1 MIEEQ
6 WSKAWADALADWS
19 PYVQLREPTWCYT
32 PSDEAREGLT
42 ESFAMIRL
50 KDHSVVISI
59 KQIQEHNLE
68 SFPHEILAHEIGH
81 HVLCPADLTDNAR
94 LIARV
99 RRGLPEVES
108 YAPYISNL
116 YADLLINDRLQRFCN
131 RRLDLVYQSLK
142 SQEPGGNLWML
153 YMRIYESLWNLEPE
167 TLTSEKV
174 PARMN
179 QDAILGARLVRV
191 YAKDWLQGAG
201 RFACLCYPYV
211 VVEQESKGQRKRLWC
226 DTLLSGGNHLP
237 NGLTEIED
245 DELLG
250 TIHPVEDPELSGLP
264 PIERGDIEG
273 NGRGRTKGNESGR
286 KSIKQ
291 YRGPMEYLE
300 ILNAAGVDLP
310 PREIAVRY
318 YRERALPYLIPFPVR
333 IIPQMSDPLP
343 EGLDLW
349 DPSSEFDR
357 IDWLGT
363 LTTSPVVIPGITTRE
378 RLTGDSPGH
387 ETERKP
393 IDLYLG
399 VDCSGSMPDPAT
411 ILSYPVLAGAVIALS
426 ALRAGSHVKV
436 VLSGEPGQS
445 IATDGFVRQ
454 TRDILHTMVSYLGT
468 GYAFGI
474 HRLSETFHNDLALP
488 RPAHILLVSDY
499 DMFTILDETVDGR
512 LGWDVA
518 RDAVHRCRGGG
529 TYVLQLPGYSES
541 SHPGFYQR
549 IARMKTDGWNVFL
562 VNSMEELLDFARQ
575 FSRTHYRP
583 TQAKATRT

>member
-1 MIEEQ
+1 MVPQTLSPSLKMIEEQ

-349 DPSSEFDR
+349 DPDSRATHWRQPRARNGEKTHRSLFGCRLQR
-357 IDWLGT
+357 IDAR
-363 LTTSPVVIPGITTRE
+363 SCNHP
-378 RLTGDSPGH
+378 
-387 ETERKP
+387 
-393 IDLYLG
+393 
-399 VDCSGSMPDPAT
+399 
-411 ILSYPVLAGAVIALS
+411 
-426 ALRAGSHVKV
+426 
-436 VLSGEPGQS
+436 VLSGFGRCGNRPVCTPRGLPCKGRAIRRARTIDCNRWLRS
-445 IATDGFVRQ
+445 PN
-454 TRDILHTMVSYLGT
+454 TRH
-468 GYAFGI
+468 
-474 HRLSETFHNDLALP
+474 
-488 RPAHILLVSDY
+488 
-499 DMFTILDETVDGR
+499 
-512 LGWDVA
+512 
-518 RDAVHRCRGGG
+518 
-529 TYVLQLPGYSES
+529 S
-541 SHPGFYQR
+541 SHHGFLSRYRLR
-549 IARMKTDGWNVFL
+549 IR
-562 VNSMEELLDFARQ
+562 
-575 FSRTHYRP
+575 YPP
-583 TQAKATRT
+583 TE